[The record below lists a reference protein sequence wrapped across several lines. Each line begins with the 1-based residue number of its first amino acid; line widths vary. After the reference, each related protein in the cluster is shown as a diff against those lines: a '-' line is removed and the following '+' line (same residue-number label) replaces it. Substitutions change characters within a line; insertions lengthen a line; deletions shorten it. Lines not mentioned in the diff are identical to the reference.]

1 MKISVVFISLLVL
14 SSFLHEVQGIR
25 LGKASISERH
35 DQKLDQDKSN
45 DLMKKVEVGVKNE
58 AVVCRGVRCSGTK
71 QTRFSRAVNKKEPH
85 HWLPTIHEDYYG
97 PKNHSPRHH

>member
-14 SSFLHEVQGIR
+14 SSFLHEVQGIN
-25 LGKASISERH
+25 SN
-35 DQKLDQDKSN
+35 N